1 MASAEDILN
10 SLSEPTVG
18 DMQPTNN
25 INTES
30 TDFLNTF
37 SKESDNFFTDPQ
49 FWSGAGNL
57 AKTVGKDY
65 WNTGIGTLAGLLD
78 FAPGINMA
86 SPSHHLNKLMFR
98 DEQAMEED
106 PTFKLNEEKLM
117 EGLGSWF
124 EGGFMNKVRGAATM
138 APQLIKEMGN
148 EIFQPSLVDDRNP
161 YAEKFGK
168 ARMYANIIPQ
178 MVNAY
183 VTRGSGSPVMG
194 VNKLVNKLSPKVKNA
209 VNQAFPITTNSP
221 KKWSRFGRNMVLQ
234 APTNSMNPYGIN
246 FSNPANA
253 SEINTGIQDRDPVR
267 FDSYIQNRMDQMNN
281 RD

>member
-1 MASAEDILN
+1 MA
-10 SLSEPTVG
+10 
-18 DMQPTNN
+18 
-25 INTES
+25 
-30 TDFLNTF
+30 
-37 SKESDNFFTDPQ
+37 K
-49 FWSGAGNL
+49 
-57 AKTVGKDY
+57 
-65 WNTGIGTLAGLLD
+65 
-78 FAPGINMA
+78 PG
-86 SPSHHLNKLMFR
+86 HHLNKLMFR

-234 APTNSMNPYGIN
+234 APTNAMNPYGIN

-267 FDSYIQNRMDQMNN
+267 FDSYIQNRMNQMNN